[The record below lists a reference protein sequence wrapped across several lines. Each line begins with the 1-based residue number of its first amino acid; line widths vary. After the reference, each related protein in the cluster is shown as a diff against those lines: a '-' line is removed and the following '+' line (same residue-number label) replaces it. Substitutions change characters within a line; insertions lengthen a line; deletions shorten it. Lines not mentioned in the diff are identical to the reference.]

1 MLGKSP
7 TSGPKL
13 RAQRERGRRGE
24 GFYGALNTDMRV
36 RVIRGGASGGEGG
49 SRNSYHV
56 RRSELVGYCLGR
68 VKRWDYVLGNLQ
80 FSRKLQVSYISCSK
94 YLLIKRDSYT
104 SSWPGFD

>member
-7 TSGPKL
+7 TSGPNL
-13 RAQRERGRRGE
+13 RAQRERGRE
-24 GFYGALNTDMRV
+24 GFYGALDTEMRV

-94 YLLIKRDSYT
+94 YLLI
-104 SSWPGFD
+104 